1 MLARVPGF
9 LVGAL
14 RKSGVSPAFVAAAA
28 GVVLLHV
35 LVFPQIVGRGT
46 NAVLIATNLF
56 ALWCGF
62 VYERVF
68 GGRRTIAYV
77 CGYLILFVMCFA
89 VLGGERGAVVFGIF
103 GMLYAAS
110 FRWTLLLGLFVVL
123 FLSIVLV
130 PPYWTQTTLL
140 LGFLLTVVVRLYPQ
154 RQNRFM
160 LFCFSVGFLLV
171 AAVIVPLVHLCL
183 QTKPQTLMV
192 TMQDSEFRAALITSA
207 KTATISTAVIMV
219 LGVPLAYAMA
229 RLEFWGKQFIDS
241 LIDIPIIIPQSVVGI
256 VLLLVLA
263 PATPVGKFLK
273 GHFGIE
279 VPGHEFGIIVCQI
292 FVSSPFLIRSA
303 TNAFRDM
310 GPQLDNV
317 SRTLG
322 ASPLSTFFRVSV
334 PLASGA
340 IFTGALLT
348 WGRAISEVGS
358 LMVMASQPLTVATY
372 AYEKWNQRG
381 LEEARPATVI
391 LVIVCLWGFVLLRW
405 LKGTPLGPLFSG
417 FKGSAGAGGQG
428 TPGQRLSEPPELSH
442 SANAP

>member
-1 MLARVPGF
+1 MKKRRGIN
-9 LVGAL
+9 
-14 RKSGVSPAFVAAAA
+14 PAFLAAAA

-35 LVFPQIVGRGT
+35 LVFPHIVGIGT

-68 GGRRTIAYV
+68 GGRRTISYV

-110 FRWTLLLGLFVVL
+110 FRWPLLLSLFAIL

-160 LFCFSVGFLLV
+160 LFCFSVGFLIV
-171 AAVIVPLVHLCL
+171 AAVVLPLVFLCL
-183 QTKPQTLMV
+183 QTTPQTLLV
-192 TMQDSEFRAALITSA
+192 TMQDSEFRAALVTSA
-207 KTATISTAVIMV
+207 KTATVSTAVVLV

-256 VLLLVLA
+256 ALLLVLG
-263 PATPVGKFLK
+263 PSTPVGDWLK
-273 GHFGIE
+273 ARLHIE
-279 VPGHEFGIIVCQI
+279 IAGTAVGIIVCQI

-303 TNAFRDM
+303 MNAFRDM

-322 ASPLSTFFRVSV
+322 ASPLSTFFRVSL

-340 IFTGALLT
+340 IFTGGLLT
-348 WGRAISEVGS
+348 WARAISEVGS
-358 LMVMASQPLTVATY
+358 LMVLASRPYTVATF
-372 AYEKWNQRG
+372 AYEKWHQRG
-381 LEEARPATVI
+381 LIEARPATVI

-405 LKGTPLGPLFSG
+405 LKGTSLGPLFSG
-417 FKGSAGAGGQG
+417 FKGSAGAGSQG
-428 TPGQRLSEPPELSH
+428 TPGRRLSEPPELSPH
-442 SANAP
+442 VSTP